1 MRLRILPLIL
11 FFAFTSIVVKVFDA
25 IVEKANAPS
34 DKLVSQFEALAQEG
48 ELEIEEGEE
57 GLPDG
62 DSTEEEAVLST
73 GYSGAGPK
81 ELEVTN
87 MTEMERNLLENLAN
101 RRKELED
108 WSKSIAMKENILN
121 ATEKKINHKMDEL
134 KELKQ
139 EISRLLEEYNEK
151 ENKKIIRLV
160 KIYENMKPQNAA
172 QVFESMDIQILV
184 EIAGK
189 MKEANLAKI
198 MDKMNVEKAK
208 VITEK
213 LAMQRKLSVN

>member
-11 FFAFTSIVVKVFDA
+11 FFAFTSIVVKVFDV

-48 ELEIEEGEE
+48 EIEVEEGEE

-62 DSTEEEAVLST
+62 DSTEEEAVLSP

-172 QVFESMDIQILV
+172 QVFESMDIQIIV